1 MLLRNSQTHR
11 SGKYTITTEVLNNY
25 LHYQKQMKQM
35 WLCLETSYI
44 VSIQQHQG
52 RTLSETHNIRNR
64 CHLAQTKE
72 SLSIQF
78 IQKVTL
84 MIHQI
89 PVSLI
94 TIQPSMCSDTC
105 TDLLNGRYGRP
116 IRVPTRYIGSGDI

>member
-1 MLLRNSQTHR
+1 MLLRNSQTHK
-11 SGKYTITTEVLNNY
+11 SGKYTTTTEVLNNY

-64 CHLAQTKE
+64 SHLAQTKVTQYTVYPE
-72 SLSIQF
+72 SDTDDTSNTSLSDYN
-78 IQKVTL
+78 
-84 MIHQI
+84 
-89 PVSLI
+89 P
-94 TIQPSMCSDTC
+94 PSMCSDTC
-105 TDLLNGRYGRP
+105 TDLLNRRYGRP